1 MKNKDVISHIQ
12 CETAIEFMD
21 AISPRGRFF
30 ERIPADYD
38 WIYRGH
44 GDDNDY
50 QLLPS
55 ALRISEKE
63 KLLRLSRSSS
73 HVRQNIDRVECQ
85 VMAELDLLWDFIRIA
100 DRNGLSIPN
109 DSSEWRERLHQ
120 YRSNV
125 RAATIA
131 QDLLSKLNLTWPIN
145 DIIPLMAL
153 ARHHGLPTRLLDWSY
168 SSYTAAYFAAEDA
181 ANSEN
186 EVGNEKY
193 LSVWA
198 LHRVNLIIAADYSNI
213 EETKKLPIRIAGAPG
228 ASNPNLHAQRGLF
241 TFDFIERIVKGD
253 KTSQNPLD
261 RLIEM
266 EVPES
271 PLKEIAPVMFHFTMP
286 KSEASKLL
294 WLLSKEGIDAS
305 RLFPGY
311 DGIVRNMNMRSKHE
325 FPFQNKRKHNQAN
338 SADAKS
344 RTAD

>member
-1 MKNKDVISHIQ
+1 MKKKDVISHIQ
-12 CETAIEFMD
+12 CATAIEFMD

-44 GDDNDY
+44 GDDNNY

-55 ALRISEKE
+55 ALRISERK
-63 KLLRLSRSSS
+63 KLLRLSRSSL
-73 HVRQNIDRVECQ
+73 HVRQNIDLVECQ
-85 VMAELDLLWDFIRIA
+85 VMAELDLLWDFISIA

-109 DSSEWRERLHQ
+109 DSSEWRERLHL

-131 QDLLSKLNLTWPIN
+131 QDLLSELNLTWPIN

-168 SSYTAAYFAAEDA
+168 SSYIAAYFAAEDVA
-181 ANSEN
+181 HSKNKIE
-186 EVGNEKY
+186 NEKY

-213 EETKKLPIRIAGAPG
+213 EKNKKLPIRIAGAPG

-241 TFDFIERIVKGD
+241 TFDLIERIVKGN
-253 KTSQNPLD
+253 KTSRNPLD
-261 RLIEM
+261 KLIEM
-266 EVPES
+266 KVPES
-271 PLKEIAPVMFHFTMP
+271 PLKKIAPVMFHFTLP
-286 KSEASKLL
+286 KSEAGKLL

-311 DGIVRNMNMRSKHE
+311 DGIVRSMDMRSRHE
-325 FPFQNKRKHNQAN
+325 FPFQNKAQPG
-338 SADAKS
+338 
-344 RTAD
+344 

>member
-1 MKNKDVISHIQ
+1 MENILEKQNVINHIQ
-12 CETAIEFMD
+12 CATAIEFMD

-44 GDDNDY
+44 GDDNEY

-55 ALRISEKE
+55 ALRTFEKE
-63 KLLRLSRSSS
+63 KLLRLSRSSK
-73 HVRQNIDRVECQ
+73 HVRQHIDHVECQ
-85 VMAELDLLWDFIRIA
+85 VMAELNLLWNFINLA
-100 DRNGLSIPN
+100 DRNGLPIPN
-109 DSSEWRERLHQ
+109 DSSEWRERLYQ

-131 QDLLSKLNLTWPIN
+131 QDLLLDLNLAWPTN

-168 SSYTAAYFAAEDA
+168 SPYIAAYFAAEDA
-181 ANSEN
+181 AHSKNKFEN
-186 EVGNEKY
+186 HKY

-198 LHRVNLIIAADYSNI
+198 LHRVNVNIAIDNSNI
-213 EETKKLPIRIAGAPG
+213 GKNKKLPIRIAGAPG
-228 ASNPNLHAQRGLF
+228 ASNPNLNAQRGLF
-241 TFDFIERIVKGD
+241 TFDFIEPIVKGD
-253 KTSQNPLD
+253 KLSRIPLD
-261 RLIEM
+261 KLIEM

-271 PLKEIAPVMFHFTMP
+271 PLKDVAPVMFHFTLP
-286 KSEASKLL
+286 KSEAGKLL

-311 DGIVRNMNMRSKHE
+311 DGIVKSMNIRSWLE
-325 FPFQNKRKHNQAN
+325 FPFQNNARQV
-338 SADAKS
+338 
-344 RTAD
+344 